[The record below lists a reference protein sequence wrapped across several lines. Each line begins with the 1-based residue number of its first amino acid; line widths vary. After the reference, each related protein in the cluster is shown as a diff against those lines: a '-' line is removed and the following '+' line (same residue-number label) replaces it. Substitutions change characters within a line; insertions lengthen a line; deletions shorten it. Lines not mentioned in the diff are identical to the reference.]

1 MDRFFRQLPQIGIF
15 YRTDHKPISSI
26 NRTFPT
32 FLFYVRF
39 LWVVFRA
46 SIKAQQG
53 RYDSFNFHQSSLG
66 ILHALENAGICFNIS
81 GIEHIRNLETPC
93 VVVANHMSM
102 LETIILPSIILPY
115 KKMTFIV
122 KESLMEY
129 PVFKHILRSRQPI
142 VVNRINPRQ
151 DLKTVLEEGVER
163 LRQGISVIVFPQTTR
178 THDFDPQKFNSIG
191 VKLAR
196 RAQVPVVPLAL
207 LTDAWRNGKFVKEFG
222 RLDVS
227 RTVHFAFGKPLWLD
241 SKGIQVQQKIISFIR
256 GNLNQWRKSEND

>member
-1 MDRFFRQLPQIGIF
+1 MDRLFRQLPQIGMF

-32 FLFYVRF
+32 FLFYLRF
-39 LWVVFRA
+39 LLVVFKA

-53 RYDSFNFHQSSLG
+53 KYDNTSFHRSSLE
-66 ILHALENAGICFNIS
+66 ILHALEGAGICFNIS
-81 GIEHIRNLETPC
+81 GIEHVRNLETPC

-122 KESLMEY
+122 KESLMDY

-163 LRQGISVIVFPQTTR
+163 LKQGISVIVFPQTTR
-178 THDFDPQKFNSIG
+178 THEFDPQKFNSIG

-207 LTDAWRNGKFVKEFG
+207 LTDAWGNGKFIKEFG
-222 RLDVS
+222 KLDVT
-227 RTVHFAFGKPLWLD
+227 RAVHFSFGRPLWLS
-241 SKGIQVQQKIISFIR
+241 SKGIRVQQQVISFIR
-256 GNLNQWRKSEND
+256 GNLNEWRKLEND